1 MILYICLF
9 GVLIVDKSIRILIVD
24 DFSTMRKIERKV
36 LKDLG
41 FDNVEEADD
50 GSTALQL
57 LKNSKFDFVI
67 TDWYME
73 KMQGFDLLVAIRSDA
88 DLCKIPVMMVTA
100 KIDQDELVAAAK
112 AGLNGFIVKPFTAE
126 ELQAKMDRIFGR
138 LAKN

>member
-1 MILYICLF
+1 M
-9 GVLIVDKSIRILIVD
+9 DKSIRILIVD

-73 KMQGFDLLVAIRSDA
+73 KMQGFD
-88 DLCKIPVMMVTA
+88 
-100 KIDQDELVAAAK
+100 
-112 AGLNGFIVKPFTAE
+112 
-126 ELQAKMDRIFGR
+126 
-138 LAKN
+138 

>member
-1 MILYICLF
+1 
-9 GVLIVDKSIRILIVD
+9 
-24 DFSTMRKIERKV
+24 
-36 LKDLG
+36 
-41 FDNVEEADD
+41 
-50 GSTALQL
+50 
-57 LKNSKFDFVI
+57 
-67 TDWYME
+67 ME

-100 KIDQDELVAAAK
+100 KVDQDELVAAAK